1 MGRRP
6 APAKKERL
14 SVYLD
19 SAIMAELG
27 SFASRRKKS
36 LSLVA
41 EAAIASFLSPD
52 GSDRLKAALSRRL
65 DRMSRQTERLERDLG
80 ISVEM
85 LALFVRFWLTNTP
98 TYPESAQA
106 AAQAKGRERFEGFV
120 EALGRRVASGRS
132 IAREIGEEIAAAP
145 SAGSAEG

>member
-1 MGRRP
+1 M
-6 APAKKERL
+6 KDRL

-19 SAIMAELG
+19 PAVMAQL
-27 SFASRRKKS
+27 AAYAVRRNKS

-52 GSDRLKAALSRRL
+52 GPDRMEAAVSRRL
-65 DRMSRQTERLERDLG
+65 DRLSRQTDRLERDLG

-85 LALFVRFWLTNTP
+85 LALFVRHWLTVTP
-98 TYPESAQA
+98 SPPEAAQA

-120 EALGRRVASGRS
+120 AALGRRLASGRS
-132 IAREIGEEIAAAP
+132 IMREVSEEVPATTDENSP
-145 SAGSAEG
+145 PC